1 MTNTTTPTSF
11 DKLKDAVQSALIANG
26 WSPVPYNSASLAERT
41 FETAVGPRVAFVYLA
56 PPMRDSDTRSLL
68 SDYQSEGRN
77 VLAPHLTL
85 IPVAASDDQVGQLI
99 ATFSADAV
107 KTINDTYAMRLAR
120 HSTPA

>member
-1 MTNTTTPTSF
+1 MTTTTTQTHS
-11 DKLKDAVQSALIANG
+11 DRLKHAVQAALIANG
-26 WSPVPYNSASLAERT
+26 WSPMPYNSSSLAERT

-85 IPVAASDDQVGQLI
+85 IPIAAGDDEVAQLI
-99 ATFSADAV
+99 AKFSADAV
-107 KTINDTYAMRLAR
+107 KTINDTYAMRLTR
-120 HSTPA
+120 PSTPA